1 MNPQVELRYIPRRFH
16 LEPRIRLTIFRS
28 GGVAILDIG
37 ASAISV
43 IRRPRSESERDLL
56 EAFRASVPTIIATL
70 NQTIAA
76 IPPGGIAFVAAAHL
90 RADGEMNAA

>member
-1 MNPQVELRYIPRRFH
+1 MTPAVELRYIPRRHH

-28 GGVAILDIG
+28 AGVAILDIG
-37 ASAISV
+37 ASAIAV
-43 IRRPRSESERDLL
+43 IRRPRSEGERDLL
-56 EAFRASVPTIIATL
+56 DAFRASVPTMLATL

-90 RADGEMNAA
+90 RTARKMKAA